1 MDDLYGHDCPVCGG
15 LCNSIEST
23 VEFNPDALEKGLKE
37 IYDGLDVKNV
47 IERFIFDETLRLF
60 NEATAKGI
68 ADAADR
74 SAVTDEFI
82 EQLRTNNAVFSAF
95 RTHRM
100 QNDVTRQLIDE
111 NGELKPFDKW
121 MRDIQGMTNH
131 YVRNWLQTEYSTAV
145 IRAHQA
151 ADWKYFEQEADV
163 LPNLQ
168 WMPTTSPNQD
178 PLHRQ
183 YWEKKLTLPVGHPF
197 WDEHRPGDR
206 WNCKCSLRQTDEPA
220 NDDVVKDLYPVPKQ
234 PGLDNNPGKDG
245 KLFAD
250 THPYIAHAYPG
261 AKQAVRHA
269 MTTGRHKQRSKE
281 EAENIRQR
289 WNERKEIR
297 LMAREWAKAVPEGA
311 MRSDAEEAAEIM
323 FRTIGR
329 GYKLPRINVLN
340 LGGKTKRGLVLANYS
355 SASDTINI
363 NGNKAAVNG
372 YAEETRKAL
381 SWGWHSQKNTILHE
395 LSHQVHSKFDRNFA
409 DRHLQSVGLDRK
421 YVKQH
426 LSEYALSDRAEYEA
440 ELISGILSGKKYP
453 DRIIAQ
459 SMFANDK
466 GKFGRILVDKGRDMS
481 TKGIEARR
489 SENKALAKELEK
501 WYKAK
506 MPETTVGNLPAKRFK
521 VVRLDGEEIVVN
533 KTFYKEVISKHK
545 DDLFYSDRL
554 DKARMAHNL
563 IKDAKY
569 IRTEEPRHDKHFDE
583 VFKVYERI
591 YDDVLYEMKV
601 KFTINGNYLYY
612 IKRK

>member
-1 MDDLYGHDCPVCGG
+1 MDWLYGHACPECGG
-15 LCNSIEST
+15 LHNAVESS
-23 VEFNPDALEKGLKE
+23 VVFDPEALSKGLRE
-37 IYDGLDVKNV
+37 IYDGLDVRNV
-47 IERFIFDETLRLF
+47 IERFIFEETLRLF
-60 NEATAKGI
+60 NEATEEGI
-68 ADAADR
+68 AGSEYATVA
-74 SAVTDEFI
+74 SDEFI
-82 EQLRTNNAVFSAF
+82 SQIRTNNAVFSAF
-95 RTHRM
+95 RVHRM
-100 QNDVTRQLIDE
+100 QNDVARLLVD
-111 NGELKPFDKW
+111 GDGRLKSFERW
-121 MRDIQGMTNH
+121 MRDVEGITSH
-131 YVRNWLQTEYSTAV
+131 YVKNWLQSEYSTAV

-151 ADWKYFEQEADV
+151 VDWRHFELERDV
-163 LPNLQ
+163 LPNLR
-168 WMPTTSPNQD
+168 WMPTTSPDQD

-183 YWEKKLTLPVGHPF
+183 YWEKRLTLPVGHPF

-206 WNCKCSLRQTDEPA
+206 WNCKCSLMQTDEPS
-220 NDDVVKDLYPVPKQ
+220 NDELIRDFHPAPAQ
-234 PGLDNNPGKDG
+234 PGLDGNPAKDG
-245 KLFAD
+245 KIFSD
-250 THPYIAHAYPG
+250 THPYFTQAYPG
-261 AKQAVRHA
+261 AKEAVRQAVSA
-269 MTTGRHKQRSKE
+269 GRKKRRPE
-281 EAENIRQR
+281 EAEDIRRR
-289 WNERKEIR
+289 WVERKEIR
-297 LMAREWAKAVPEGA
+297 RMARDWAKAVPEGA
-311 MRSDAEEAAEIM
+311 MKRDAEEAAQIVL
-323 FRTIGR
+323 RTFGKDYR
-329 GYKLPRINVLN
+329 LPRVNVSN
-340 LGGKTKRGLVLANYS
+340 LGGKTRRGLVLANYS

-426 LSEYALSDRAEYEA
+426 LSEYALTDRAEYEA

-459 SMFANDK
+459 SMFANEK

-481 TKGIEARR
+481 TKGIEVRR
-489 SENKALAKELEK
+489 SENKALAKELEE

-506 MPETTVGNLPAKRFK
+506 MPETTVGNLLAKRFK
-521 VVRLDGEEIVVN
+521 VIRVDGEEIVVN